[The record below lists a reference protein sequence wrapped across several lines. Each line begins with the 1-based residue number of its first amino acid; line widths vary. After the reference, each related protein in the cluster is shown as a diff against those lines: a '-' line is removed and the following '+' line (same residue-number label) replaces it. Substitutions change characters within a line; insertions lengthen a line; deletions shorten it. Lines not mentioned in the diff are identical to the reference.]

1 MLFARF
7 FRGELISW
15 TVSLLINIEG
25 YSIDSSIGRSSL
37 LLSSTAKV
45 GASLESPLL
54 LDSDSPTSF

>member
-15 TVSLLINIEG
+15 TVSLLINIGG

-54 LDSDSPTSF
+54 PDSDSPTSF